1 MCLIKEDLYA
11 PSGRAGPGY
20 PGPGYPGPVYPG
32 PVYSGPVYPGPVYLV
47 VVGFVGEEL
56 RAHVVRRSDQ
66 GAGHV
71 VLVLQDPG
79 DAQVSH
85 LDDVGLGQEDV
96 LGLQVPVED
105 VLLMQILFNQT
116 VCIHV
121 SKG

>member
-1 MCLIKEDLYA
+1 MH
-11 PSGRAGPGY
+11 
-20 PGPGYPGPVYPG
+20 PVKRRPQ
-32 PVYSGPVYPGPVYLV
+32 PLYLV
-47 VVGFVGEEL
+47 IIGFIGEEL

-71 VLVLQDPG
+71 VLVLQDPR

-96 LGLQVPVED
+96 LGLKVPVKD

-116 VCIHV
+116 VCLETY
-121 SKG
+121 